1 MHCFSAGDSGTLTA
15 MASEI
20 GSAAGEFAARRR
32 SEVPLAPLTTL
43 ELGGAARHL
52 VEVESVDAAVE
63 AVRWARAQQLD
74 IAILGGGSNLVVAD
88 RGFEGLVVRVVS
100 RGLEMT
106 RDGSDVIVAVA
117 AGEPWDELVA
127 LTVDEGLAGIEC
139 LSGIPGAVG
148 ATPIQN
154 VGAYGQEVARVI
166 ERVRA
171 LDLQSLEERTLPPEA
186 CGFGYRTSCFRE
198 RAGRFLVLAVS
209 YRLAPGG
216 TPTVVYDEL
225 RRALEASAAAPP
237 LAEVREAVLALRR
250 AKSMVIDPEDPNRR
264 SAGSFFVNPVID
276 VEALA
281 ELELRARVAGVLAES
296 ERVPAHPAS
305 GGLFKVPAG
314 WLIERAGFAKGLRR
328 GPVGISTKHALAL
341 VHHGGGTAAELVAL
355 ARDIRDGVRK
365 VFGLTLEPE
374 PVFLGF
380 ETSQPLER

>member
-1 MHCFSAGDSGTLTA
+1 
-15 MASEI
+15 
-20 GSAAGEFAARRR
+20 
-32 SEVPLAPLTTL
+32 
-43 ELGGAARHL
+43 
-52 VEVESVDAAVE
+52 
-63 AVRWARAQQLD
+63 
-74 IAILGGGSNLVVAD
+74 
-88 RGFEGLVVRVVS
+88 
-100 RGLEMT
+100 
-106 RDGSDVIVAVA
+106 
-117 AGEPWDELVA
+117 
-127 LTVDEGLAGIEC
+127 
-139 LSGIPGAVG
+139 
-148 ATPIQN
+148 
-154 VGAYGQEVARVI
+154 
-166 ERVRA
+166 
-171 LDLQSLEERTLPPEA
+171 
-186 CGFGYRTSCFRE
+186 
-198 RAGRFLVLAVS
+198 
-209 YRLAPGG
+209 
-216 TPTVVYDEL
+216 VYDEL
-225 RRALEASAAAPP
+225 RRALAAAGTAPP